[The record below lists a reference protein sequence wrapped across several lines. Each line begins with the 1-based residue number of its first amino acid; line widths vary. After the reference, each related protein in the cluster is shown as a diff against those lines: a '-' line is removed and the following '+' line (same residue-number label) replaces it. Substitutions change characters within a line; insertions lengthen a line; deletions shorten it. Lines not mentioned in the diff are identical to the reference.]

1 MLRVLALLPLPLLYA
16 FFAFVAWVLRVI
28 GWRRGL
34 VEQGLAR
41 CLPELGEAPRYRLLR
56 QFYVSLGRLAAEF
69 AHGPRIS
76 PASLEQRMRFENPE
90 LILELLRANR
100 RVMLVA
106 AHHCN
111 WEWLLLRCSTAFDE
125 PLVAA
130 YKPASSARADVEI
143 QAIRSRFGATMI
155 PAKDLVQHLIAQRG
169 RVRLL
174 ALLADQ
180 SPPARSEQQCWL
192 PFFGL
197 DTAFY
202 CGPGWISAKM
212 GYEPYFIAV
221 RPDGRGRYVARFV
234 PLLAPGERPDPD
246 RILRAYVHALE
257 QQVMAHPA
265 QYFWAYNRW
274 KRPKRLYD

>member
-16 FFAFVAWVLRVI
+16 IFGCVAWVLRVI
-28 GWRRGL
+28 GWRRDL
-34 VEQGLAR
+34 VEHGLAR
-41 CLPELGEAPRYRLLR
+41 CLPELGEEARHRTLH

-69 AHGPRIS
+69 AHSPRIS
-76 PASLEQRMRFENPE
+76 LGSLEQRMRFENPE
-90 LILELLRANR
+90 TILEVLRANR
-100 RVMLVA
+100 RVMLIA

-111 WEWLLLRCSTAFDE
+111 WEWLLLRCSTVFDE

-130 YKPASSARADVEI
+130 YKPASSARADAEI
-143 QAIRSRFGATMI
+143 QAIRRRFGATMI
-155 PAKDLVQHLIAQRG
+155 PAKDFVQHLIAQRG

-174 ALLADQ
+174 AMLADQ
-180 SPPARSEQQCWL
+180 SPSADNEQQCWM

-197 DTAFY
+197 DTAFF
-202 CGPGWISAKM
+202 CGPGWISARM
-212 GYEPYFIAV
+212 GYEPFFIAM

-234 PLLAPGERPDPD
+234 PLLDPGERPDPD

-257 QQVMAHPA
+257 QKVKAYPA